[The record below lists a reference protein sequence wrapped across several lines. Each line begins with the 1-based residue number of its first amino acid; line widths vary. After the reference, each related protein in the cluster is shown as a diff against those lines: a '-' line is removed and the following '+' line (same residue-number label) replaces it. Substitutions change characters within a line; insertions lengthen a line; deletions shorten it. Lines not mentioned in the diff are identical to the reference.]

1 MAGSVNKCSDNAV
14 TSIFSEVGRRH
25 KRKYNSKK
33 EAKNY
38 VF

>member
-1 MAGSVNKCSDNAV
+1 MAGSVNKYSDNAM
-14 TSIFSEVGRRH
+14 TSIFSEMGRRH

-33 EAKNY
+33 EAKDY